1 MTNQKLT
8 PGQSKTIL
16 ALLDGPKNSWYEL
29 SRSSGVSI
37 KGLKR
42 NVIPS
47 LIEKG
52 ILKQDGNSFSLKNKE
67 RIVIKKSYYVKTSSK
82 TNAMKLLTELI
93 GPCLLGMILSFI
105 VSLIFG
111 LNAVIFILG
120 SFFVFCFQFFY
131 SFYKVFRAEEVV
143 EVYLKPTGLS
153 TKPSKGA

>member
-1 MTNQKLT
+1 MENLKLT
-8 PGQSKTIL
+8 AGEAKAVL
-16 ALLDGPKNSWYEL
+16 ALLNGPKRSYYEL
-29 SRSSGVSI
+29 SKSSGVTIS
-37 KGLKR
+37 GLR
-42 NVIPS
+42 RSVIPS

-67 RIVIKKSYYVKTSSK
+67 KIVIKKSYYVKTSSK

-93 GPCLLGMILSFI
+93 GPCLLGMILSFV

-131 SFYKVFRAEEVV
+131 SFYKVFRAEEII
-143 EVYLKPTGLS
+143 EVYLKQ
-153 TKPSKGA
+153 